1 MQTLFGCKMAF
12 QQLFAMETS
21 RSRPL
26 GVTLVALLYLAIAVI
41 SLIIAA
47 RYILNPAGDEQ
58 MILLFTRLKIPVTYL
73 NLLAVPPLI
82 TAGLA
87 TLMFR
92 GLWEQRPWGR
102 VATVFISFMGM
113 LLALAAIAFVQ
124 VFNFGGSR
132 AIWMAA
138 GVFALSTLIFIY
150 FLKIPWPED
159 EAPEAAVEPEPAPV
173 AVKEAVPAAEPP
185 PPPPAPVSQPA
196 LAPPDAMYDSI
207 HSAPTMVA
215 ADAVLTGDETMQLG
229 SEPATDYRPTACLVA
244 VSGRDQGRHY
254 EIASEDILIGRHP
267 PLAISEKPI

>member
-150 FLKIPWPED
+150 FLKIPWPAD

-173 AVKEAVPAAEPP
+173 AVKEAVPAAESPP
-185 PPPPAPVSQPA
+185 PPPPP
-196 LAPPDAMYDSI
+196 
-207 HSAPTMVA
+207 
-215 ADAVLTGDETMQLG
+215 G
-229 SEPATDYRPTACLVA
+229 
-244 VSGRDQGRHY
+244 
-254 EIASEDILIGRHP
+254 
-267 PLAISEKPI
+267 